1 MSRDV
6 GRLAHLLGWC
16 GIALMAAG
24 GLMVVATLL
33 HPSRE
38 TATTIVAS
46 ESRLVAAHVVYTLAW
61 LLVLLG
67 LPGLYAAQRE
77 GMGRLGLAGFLTAFA
92 GTYLIA
98 VTGNFG
104 FLAPVLAKQSPAVLD
119 SINQYLPVVIINGLA
134 AILFMIGYVLFGV
147 AMIRTSTLPRWSGWT
162 GRGRRSG
169 PFAWFRHRSAVA
181 TRCVSWST
189 PFGPARAPVSVR
201 AVSPGKM
208 AHSAVSAR
216 RVSCRGAEG

>member
-1 MSRDV
+1 V
-6 GRLAHLLGWC
+6 
-16 GIALMAAG
+16 I
-24 GLMVVATLL
+24 ATLL
-33 HPSRE
+33 HPRSRDRDDDCCQRAE
-38 TATTIVAS
+38 AGRGTCGLHACLVVGAVGPSRPLCGSAWWDGTAGID
-46 ESRLVAAHVVYTLAW
+46 RLFDRFLRHLSDR
-61 LLVLLG
+61 G
-67 LPGLYAAQRE
+67 DRE
-77 GMGRLGLAGFLTAFA
+77 L
-92 GTYLIA
+92 
-98 VTGNFG
+98 G
-104 FLAPVLAKQSPAVLD
+104 FLAPVLAKQFPAMLD
-119 SINQYLPVVIINGLA
+119 SISQYSRVVIINGAA